1 MKYTAQSNI
10 TANSG
15 LQSHQGLRWHNT
27 PWIQCPMLNANVII
41 FVSEYLSRIMIL
53 GQQSGGYLKAHTEL
67 LYIFLFQDY
76 QLPTSVFCDANVF
89 ILVKILVIFYLIVQ
103 NWTKSIKR
111 SEIGRHVTFPHKTWK
126 PCELRFWF
134 AEAPGMVFLT
144 SNGTKSS
151 QNNHINSFFGAV
163 HPLVEV
169 KWQNT
174 FLSSDKLFQKGRSYQ

>member
-1 MKYTAQSNI
+1 MQMWLFLSQNMFVW
-10 TANSG
+10 N
-15 LQSHQGLRWHNT
+15 HDLRAT
-27 PWIQCPMLNANVII
+27 IRG
-41 FVSEYLSRIMIL
+41 YL
-53 GQQSGGYLKAHTEL
+53 YLKAHTEL

-89 ILVKILVIFYLIVQ
+89 ILVKILVIFYSIVQ

-111 SEIGRHVTFPHKTWK
+111 SEIGSHVTFPHKTWK
-126 PCELRFWF
+126 HCELTFWF

-151 QNNHINSFFGAV
+151 QNNHINSFFCSV

-174 FLSSDKLFQKGRSYQ
+174 FLSSDKLFQKGWSYQWAICENSECLRSI